1 MPIVTPIDAA
11 QRRRVA
17 AATEGCIVR
26 AGTLLGR
33 HFAAIPVLFDLTGR
47 AAGMY
52 RVTRG
57 ARAIRYNPYIF
68 AKAFADNL
76 ATTVPHEV
84 AHYVVDVV
92 HGWRNVRPHG
102 AEWQAVM
109 AVLGA
114 EPSRTCAYDLAGV
127 PVRIQRRHTY
137 RCGCTTHELTSRR
150 HNQVQRG
157 AMRYHCRRC
166 GEELVPAGQPSR

>member
-1 MPIVTPIDAA
+1 MMVEPIGAPRR
-11 QRRRVA
+11 QRVI
-17 AATEGCIVR
+17 AATESYIGR
-26 AGTLLGR
+26 AEMLLGR
-33 HFAAIPVLFDLTGR
+33 SFAAIPVLFDLTGR

-52 RVTRG
+52 RVSQKG
-57 ARAIRYNPYIF
+57 RAIRYNPYIF

-114 EPSRTCAYDLAGV
+114 EPSRTGAYDLTGV
-127 PVRIQRRHTY
+127 PVRTQRRHPY
-137 RCGCTTHELTSRR
+137 RCGCTTYQLTTRR
-150 HNQVQRG
+150 HNQVRRG
-157 AMRYHCRRC
+157 AIRYRCRRC
-166 GEELVPAGQPSR
+166 GEELVAAG